1 MEQYT
6 WNSKTNAFD
15 GYIPQYETQ
24 VNEETGE
31 EVQTLLPCENKVW
44 TDEEV
49 KALFSSVGKDQA
61 LRDVDGQPT
70 IVDLYNAK
78 EKAIKSKEARIAE
91 LKGLLKA
98 TDYQAIKFAEGVWT
112 AEEYEEVRVQRQMW
126 RDEINAC
133 ENYIA
138 TAKIHEELE

>member
-6 WNSKTNAFD
+6 WNSQTNSFD
-15 GYIPQYETQ
+15 GYTPQYETKT
-24 VNEETGE
+24 NEETGE
-31 EVQTLLPCENKVW
+31 EVQVLLPCESKVW
-44 TDEEV
+44 TGEEV

-61 LRDVDGQPT
+61 LRDVDGTPT
-70 IVDLYNAK
+70 IVDLYTDK
-78 EKAIKSKEARIAE
+78 EKAIIVKTKRIAE

-112 AEEYEEVRVQRQMW
+112 AEEYEEVRVQRQAW

>member
-1 MEQYT
+1 MEYI
-6 WNSKTNAFD
+6 WNSKTNSFD
-15 GYIPQYETQ
+15 GYTPQYETK

-31 EVQTLLPCENKVW
+31 EVQVLLPCESKVW

-49 KALFSSVGKDQA
+49 KAIFSSVGKDQA
-61 LRDVDGQPT
+61 LKDVDGTPT
-70 IVDLYNAK
+70 IVDLYTDK

-91 LKGLLKA
+91 LKGLLAK
-98 TDYQAIKFAEGVWT
+98 TDYQAIKFAEGIWT
-112 AEEYEEVRVQRQMW
+112 AEEYAELRVQRQMW

-133 ENYIA
+133 ENYLV

>member
-6 WNSKTNAFD
+6 WNSQTNAFD
-15 GYIPQYETQ
+15 GYTPQYETKT
-24 VNEETGE
+24 NEETGE
-31 EVQTLLPCENKVW
+31 EVQVLLPCESKVW

-49 KALFSSVGKDQA
+49 KALFSSVGKDQT
-61 LRDVDGQPT
+61 LRDVDGTPT
-70 IVDLYNAK
+70 IVDLYTDK

-112 AEEYEEVRVQRQMW
+112 AEEYEELRVQRQAW

>member
-1 MEQYT
+1 MEYI
-6 WNSKTNAFD
+6 WNSKTNSFD
-15 GYIPQYETQ
+15 GYTPQYETK

-31 EVQTLLPCENKVW
+31 EVQVLLPCESKVW

-61 LRDVDGQPT
+61 LRDVDGTPT
-70 IVDLYNAK
+70 IVDLYTDK

-91 LKGLLKA
+91 LKGLLRE
-98 TDYQAIKFAEGVWT
+98 TDYQAIKFAEGIWT
-112 AEEYEEVRVQRQMW
+112 AEEYEELRVQRQMW

-133 ENYIA
+133 ENYLA

>member
-1 MEQYT
+1 MEYI
-6 WNSKTNAFD
+6 WNSKTNSFD
-15 GYIPQYETQ
+15 GYTPQYETK

-31 EVQTLLPCENKVW
+31 EVQTLLPCESKVW

-61 LRDVDGQPT
+61 LRDVDGTPT
-70 IVDLYNAK
+70 IVDLYTDK

-91 LKGLLKA
+91 LKGLLAK
-98 TDYQAIKFAEGVWT
+98 TDYQAIKFAEGIWT
-112 AEEYEEVRVQRQMW
+112 AEEYAELRVQRQAW

-133 ENYIA
+133 ENYLA

>member
-1 MEQYT
+1 MEYT
-6 WNSKTNAFD
+6 WNSKTNSFD
-15 GYIPQYETQ
+15 GYIPQYETK

-31 EVQTLLPCENKVW
+31 EVQVLLPCESKVW
-44 TDEEV
+44 TEEEV

-70 IVDLYNAK
+70 IVDLYTDK

-91 LKGLLKA
+91 LKGLLAK
-98 TDYQAIKFAEGVWT
+98 TDYQAIKFAEGIWT
-112 AEEYEEVRVQRQMW
+112 AEEYEELRLQRQAW

-133 ENYIA
+133 ENYLA

>member
-6 WNSKTNAFD
+6 WNSQTNAFD
-15 GYIPQYETQ
+15 GYTPQYETK

-31 EVQTLLPCENKVW
+31 EVKTLLPCESKLW

-49 KALFSSVGKDQA
+49 KALFSSVGKDQT
-61 LRDVDGQPT
+61 LKDVDGQPT
-70 IVDLYNAK
+70 IVDLYTDK
-78 EKAIKSKEARIAE
+78 EKAIKRKEARIAE

-98 TDYQAIKFAEGVWT
+98 TDYQAIKFAEGIWT
-112 AEEYEEVRVQRQMW
+112 AEEYDELRVQRQAW
-126 RDEINAC
+126 REEINAC
-133 ENYIA
+133 ENYLA

>member
-1 MEQYT
+1 MEYI

-15 GYIPQYETQ
+15 GYIPQYETK

-31 EVQTLLPCENKVW
+31 EVQVLLPCESKVW

-70 IVDLYNAK
+70 IVDLYTAK

-98 TDYQAIKFAEGVWT
+98 TDYQAIKYAEGALT
-112 AEEYEEVRVQRQMW
+112 SEEYEQMRAQRQSW
-126 RDEINAC
+126 RNEINTC
-133 ENYIA
+133 EEYLINN
-138 TAKIHEELE
+138 EMVQES

>member
-1 MEQYT
+1 MEYI
-6 WNSKTNAFD
+6 WNSKTNSFD
-15 GYIPQYETQ
+15 GYIPQYETK

-31 EVQTLLPCENKVW
+31 EVQVLLPCESKIW

-49 KALFSSVGKDQA
+49 KALFASVGKDQA
-61 LRDVDGQPT
+61 LRDVDGTPT

-91 LKGLLKA
+91 LKGLLAK
-98 TDYQAIKFAEGVWT
+98 TDYQAIQWAEGVRS
-112 AEEYEEVRVQRQMW
+112 EEVYAPMRVQRQAW

-133 ENYIA
+133 ENYLA